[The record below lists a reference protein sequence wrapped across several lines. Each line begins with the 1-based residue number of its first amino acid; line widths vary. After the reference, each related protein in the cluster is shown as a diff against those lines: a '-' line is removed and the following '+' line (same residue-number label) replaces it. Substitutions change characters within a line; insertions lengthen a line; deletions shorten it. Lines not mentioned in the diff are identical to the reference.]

1 MFHYKKNHPTSKQ
14 NGPIMENG
22 RLVIR
27 TRWICSFD
35 VFECK
40 INLQFL
46 QHFRRRIIEWLK
58 FLKNFLCCKGKDN
71 HVDNE
76 IDLEQAGDRTAQVEG
91 VALDAGDLN
100 SRARFNDT
108 NQECDAE
115 EQEESVADQRSA
127 GQTNDESEDEEHWYF
142 SDDDSISLPSI
153 FGSDTEDGI

>member
-1 MFHYKKNHPTSKQ
+1 
-14 NGPIMENG
+14 MENG

-27 TRWICSFD
+27 TRWIYSFN
-35 VFECK
+35 VCECK
-40 INLQFL
+40 INL
-46 QHFRRRIIEWLK
+46 RVKDWLR
-58 FLKNFLCCKGKDN
+58 FLKKILCCKGKGN

-91 VALDAGDLN
+91 VALVAGNLN

-108 NQECDAE
+108 NQESGAEVTE
-115 EQEESVADQRSA
+115 EQEERVAIGSA

>member
-1 MFHYKKNHPTSKQ
+1 
-14 NGPIMENG
+14 MENG

-91 VALDAGDLN
+91 VALVAGNLN

-108 NQECDAE
+108 NQESGAE
-115 EQEESVADQRSA
+115 VSDEQEERVAIGSA

>member
-46 QHFRRRIIEWLK
+46 QHFRPKIIEWLK
-58 FLKNFLCCKGKDN
+58 FFKNFLCCKGKGN

-76 IDLEQAGDRTAQVEG
+76 IDLEQAGDRTAHVEG
-91 VALDAGDLN
+91 VALVAGDPN

-108 NQECDAE
+108 NQESGAE
-115 EQEESVADQRSA
+115 EQEERVA
-127 GQTNDESEDEEHWYF
+127 GQSNEESEDTEEHWYF